1 MLSSA
6 VAVFPGSLIGAV
18 IVKTRLWPSGTE
30 LASAA
35 LSPPASRKA
44 TLSNRRRNFAAVRR
58 APILRST
65 VSAPVAGDFAAMAI
79 CPFEAQPT

>member
-35 LSPPASRKA
+35 LSSACEPQGHLVEPEAK
-44 TLSNRRRNFAAVRR
+44 LRRREAR
-58 APILRST
+58 ADLALDRLG
-65 VSAPVAGDFAAMAI
+65 AGRG
-79 CPFEAQPT
+79 